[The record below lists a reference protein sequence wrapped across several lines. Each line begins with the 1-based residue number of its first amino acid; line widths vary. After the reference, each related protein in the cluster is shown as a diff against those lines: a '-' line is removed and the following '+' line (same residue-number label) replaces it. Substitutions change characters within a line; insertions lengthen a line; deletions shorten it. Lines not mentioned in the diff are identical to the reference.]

1 MSEDRKLILKM
12 LQENRISV
20 EEAEQLLSATDKKG
34 PSVSG
39 MKDELFNKTGPKME
53 QFMGSISS
61 MIESVS
67 QQVGPGLEKR
77 FEGWF
82 QQKQGKD
89 STEKADIGFKGGS
102 STGGAAGGA
111 DTGDSSQSKAV
122 ISIEPGTKKLRCFH
136 NLGPLTLEGHDGE
149 QVYATLDKH
158 FSTADERQK
167 FEDVSLIGRQDGDV
181 LFLELQGADQ
191 IKSDAQRWVHLKLQ
205 VPAGLDLELGTDKQ
219 DVRVEKLSHPEGKL
233 HLESSSGDLELHQLA
248 LKHIVLQTTSGN
260 VSADQASEAL
270 EIRTQSGDV
279 KLSGSIFDGE
289 IQSQSGSLQLEA
301 SVQHKLKAETRSA
314 DLNLRLLDSKGRID
328 LQTQSGDIELTGT
341 LQGETVLNSSSG
353 DLQCDLTVCEN
364 ASVSLITYSGDVDL
378 ILRPGSDCKVEA
390 EAASGDVESRV
401 DLQGVEKAE
410 HKLTGSL
417 GNGQGM
423 LRAQTKSGD
432 ILIS

>member
-82 QQKQGKD
+82 QQKQGKEG
-89 STEKADIGFKGGS
+89 SEKADMGFKTGTAASAGQ
-102 STGGAAGGA
+102 STEHK
-111 DTGDSSQSKAV
+111 TTITV
-122 ISIEPGTKKLRCFH
+122 TPETKKLRCFH
-136 NLGPLTLEGHDGE
+136 NIGPLSIEGNEIQAVLEKHYGDNDDRSQFETLRL
-149 QVYATLDKH
+149 T
-158 FSTADERQK
+158 S
-167 FEDVSLIGRQDGDV
+167 RQDGEV
-181 LFLELQGADQ
+181 LLLEIEGADK

-205 VPAGLDLELGTDKQ
+205 VPAKLDMELGTDKQ
-219 DVRVEKLSHPEGKL
+219 DVLVQKLSHPEGKL
-233 HLESSSGDLELHQLA
+233 HLESSSGDLELQQLA

-260 VSADQASEAL
+260 VAADQASESL

-279 KLSGSIFDGE
+279 KLNGSVFDGE
-289 IQSQSGSLQLEA
+289 IHTQSGSIQLEA
-301 SVQHKLKAETRSA
+301 SVQHQLKAESRSA
-314 DLNLRLLDSKGRID
+314 DITLQLQASKGRID
-328 LQTQSGDIELTGT
+328 LQSQSGDIELSGT

-353 DLQCDLTVCEN
+353 DLQCDLTIFES
-364 ASVSLITYSGDVDL
+364 ASVSLTTYSGDVDL
-378 ILRPGSDCKVEA
+378 ILRPESECKVEA
-390 EAASGDVESRV
+390 EALSGDVECRV
-401 DLQGVEKAE
+401 DLQGSEKSE

>member
-20 EEAEQLLSATDKKG
+20 EEAEQLLSATEKKG

-67 QQVGPGLEKR
+67 QQVGPSLEKR

-89 STEKADIGFKGGS
+89 SGEKADIGFKSGATTGS
-102 STGGAAGGA
+102 SDAGE
-111 DTGDSSQSKAV
+111 SSQSKTTIQLEA
-122 ISIEPGTKKLRCFH
+122 GTKKLRCFH
-136 NLGPLTLEGHDGE
+136 NLGPLTVEGHEGD
-149 QVYATLDKH
+149 QVHAILDKH
-158 FSTADERQK
+158 FSTAEERLK
-167 FEDVSLIGRQDGDV
+167 FDGISLIGRQDGDV
-181 LFLELQGADQ
+181 VFLELQGADQ
-191 IKSDAQRWVHLKLQ
+191 IKPDAQRWLHLKLQ
-205 VPAGLDLELGTDKQ
+205 VPAGLDLELGTEKQ
-219 DVRVEKLSHPEGKL
+219 DVLIEKLSHPEGKL
-233 HLESSSGDLELHQLA
+233 HLESSSGDLELQQLA
-248 LKHIVLQTTSGN
+248 LKHVVLQTTSGN
-260 VSADQASEAL
+260 VKADQASESL
-270 EIRTQSGDV
+270 EIRTQSGDI

-289 IQSQSGSLQLEA
+289 IQTQSGTLQIEA
-301 SVQHKLKAETRSA
+301 SVQHKLKAESRSA
-314 DLNLRLLDSKGRID
+314 DLSLQLLDSKGRID
-328 LQTQSGDIELTGT
+328 LQTQSGDIELSGS

-353 DLQCDLTVCEN
+353 DLQCDLTVSES

-378 ILRPGSDCKVEA
+378 ILRPSSHCKVEA
-390 EAASGDVESRV
+390 EAVSGDVECRV
-401 DLQGVEKAE
+401 DLQGVEKAD